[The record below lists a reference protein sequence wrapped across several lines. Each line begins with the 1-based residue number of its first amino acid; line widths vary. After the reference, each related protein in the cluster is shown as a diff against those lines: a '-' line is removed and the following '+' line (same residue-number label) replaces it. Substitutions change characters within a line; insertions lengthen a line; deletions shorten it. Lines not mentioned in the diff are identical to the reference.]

1 MQELRDL
8 MDRLAPDGEPEA
20 FYVTGSPPDARP
32 DRCLVLDAA
41 FNPPTRA
48 HLALAHHGAEAS
60 NADRVLLQ
68 VSATNVDKGISG
80 ADLGQRL
87 YMVSRLAGRLAS
99 IDVSACSHARF
110 VDKASALQKLSP
122 NTRYVFAIGYDTL
135 IRLFDEKYYDSM
147 IQELDDLFSRAEFAV
162 ANRGENDTES
172 LIAYLNRAPQ
182 DRYADRIH
190 PVSLSSDYTGISS
203 SGIRDRIR
211 RGEDVSEQVPG
222 RVLDLVHEMGLYRE

>member
-1 MQELRDL
+1 MATIDGSRLQELRDL

-122 NTRYVFAIGYDTL
+122 NTCKASWDNSFQAFPDHG
-135 IRLFDEKYYDSM
+135 SM
-147 IQELDDLFSRAEFAV
+147 QCCVSGVDGCGEAV
-162 ANRGENDTES
+162 DC
-172 LIAYLNRAPQ
+172 
-182 DRYADRIH
+182 
-190 PVSLSSDYTGISS
+190 
-203 SGIRDRIR
+203 
-211 RGEDVSEQVPG
+211 
-222 RVLDLVHEMGLYRE
+222 